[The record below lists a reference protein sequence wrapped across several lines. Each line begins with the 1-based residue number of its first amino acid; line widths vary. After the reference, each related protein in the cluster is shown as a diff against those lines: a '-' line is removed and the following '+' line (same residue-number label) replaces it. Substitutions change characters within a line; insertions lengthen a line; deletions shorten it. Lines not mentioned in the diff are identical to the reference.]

1 MEQKSNNSQNY
12 PVFTDKLME
21 QISQLAKQSVPTK
34 EQMDAIFYNTS
45 KITNMIKE
53 LMKQFDFKAIFDSIL
68 PPLRKLS
75 IDIQNAKGDSDSLLN
90 YLEYTKKLAQ
100 YYWVIP
106 YNINT
111 ANLKEIFESVNSEN
125 EFDSYMEDYFD
136 TNLIESLFGDLTEN
150 IKEEH
155 KELLKQIHNA
165 FLEDSYALINNA
177 IISIIDDELSYY
189 IKDKRNTLRK
199 NMFIPIIK
207 DLSRANVTECNWI
220 NVLYLKMLN
229 NNINTLFSSVN
240 FNNIKID
247 TNKSVRRH
255 CTQHGKKYSNKRID
269 SLMLLNTLYHLLLIK
284 NDMQEYENKL
294 QYIKRN
300 KTCYYVL
307 STVKKEVLA

>member
-1 MEQKSNNSQNY
+1 MEQKSNTPQNY

-34 EQMDAIFYNTS
+34 EQMDAIFSSTS
-45 KITNMIKE
+45 KLTNMIKE
-53 LMKQFDFKAIFDSIL
+53 LMKQIDFKAIFDSIL

-75 IDIQNAKGDSDSLLN
+75 IDIQNAKGNSDSLLN
-90 YLEYTKKLAQ
+90 YLDYTKKLAQ

-111 ANLKEIFESVNSEN
+111 TNLKEIFENINSEK
-125 EFDSYMEDYFD
+125 EFDIYMEDYFND
-136 TNLIESLFGDLTEN
+136 TLIDNLFIDIEKN
-150 IKEEH
+150 IKKEH
-155 KELLKQIHNA
+155 IELFRQINTA
-165 FLEDSYALINNA
+165 FLAESYALINNA

-189 IKDKRNTLRK
+189 IKDKQNTSRK
-199 NMFIPIIK
+199 DLFIPIIK
-207 DLSRANVTECNWI
+207 DLSRVKISECNWI

-229 NNINTLFSSVN
+229 NNINTLFSKVN
-240 FNNIKID
+240 FNDIKIN

-284 NDMQEYENKL
+284 SDMKEYEGALK
-294 QYIKRN
+294 YIKSN
-300 KTCYYVL
+300 NTHKYIL
-307 STVKKEVLA
+307 SA

>member
-1 MEQKSNNSQNY
+1 MEQKSNNPQNY

-34 EQMDAIFYNTS
+34 EQMDAIFSSTS
-45 KITNMIKE
+45 KLTNMIKE
-53 LMKQFDFKAIFDSIL
+53 LMKQIDFKAIFDSIL

-75 IDIQNAKGDSDSLLN
+75 IDIQNAKGNSDSLLN
-90 YLEYTKKLAQ
+90 YLDYTKKLAQ

-111 ANLKEIFESVNSEN
+111 TNLKEIFENINSEK
-125 EFDSYMEDYFD
+125 EFDIYMEDYFND
-136 TNLIESLFGDLTEN
+136 TLIDNLFIDIEKN
-150 IKEEH
+150 IKKEH
-155 KELLKQIHNA
+155 IELFRQINTA
-165 FLEDSYALINNA
+165 FLAESYALINNA

-189 IKDKRNTLRK
+189 IKDKQNTSRK
-199 NMFIPIIK
+199 DLFIPIIK
-207 DLSRANVTECNWI
+207 DLSRVKISECNWI

-229 NNINTLFSSVN
+229 NNINTLFSKVN
-240 FNNIKID
+240 FNDIKIN

-284 NDMQEYENKL
+284 SDMKEYEGALK
-294 QYIKRN
+294 YIKSN
-300 KTCYYVL
+300 NTHKYIL
-307 STVKKEVLA
+307 SA